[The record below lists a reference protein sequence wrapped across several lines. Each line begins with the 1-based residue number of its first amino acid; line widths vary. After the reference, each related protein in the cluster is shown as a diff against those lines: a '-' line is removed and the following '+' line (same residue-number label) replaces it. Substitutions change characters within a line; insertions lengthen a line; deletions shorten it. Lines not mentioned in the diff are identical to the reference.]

1 MKRIRNGERG
11 SSLIEVMFALGVLI
25 VGVLG
30 PASVLVSGVQNL
42 SSSPGE
48 VIAGQKATQA
58 IEAVFSARDSHKL
71 TWGQIR
77 NVKGA
82 SGADNGV
89 FLDGPTPLTLP
100 GADGLVNTSD
110 DPAGVETIAL
120 PGPDKVLG
128 TGDDGQLSLSNF
140 TREITI
146 RDVPSEGGEL
156 RSITVTV
163 TYWNGANQRT
173 YTLRTFISSYA

>member
-1 MKRIRNGERG
+1 MERKRDDERG

-30 PASVLVSGVQNL
+30 PAAALVTGVQNL
-42 SSSPGE
+42 STSPGD
-48 VIAGQKATQA
+48 ALATQKATQA

-82 SGADNGV
+82 SGNDNGV

-110 DPAGVETIAL
+110 DPSQVETITL
-120 PGPDKVLG
+120 PGPDKVLD
-128 TGDDGQLSLSNF
+128 TADDGHLALDNF
-140 TREITI
+140 TREIAI

-163 TYWNGANQRT
+163 TYWSGTDHRT
-173 YTLRTFISSYA
+173 YTLTTYISSYA